1 MCRDIVN
8 EWKPDLIHIHG
19 TESCF
24 GLLSA
29 RGLVKCP
36 VVISLQGLLGPY
48 SEWRNF
54 FGNSKL
60 LDIIR
65 MHRWLDIPTL
75 RGKWIE
81 FLKIRKAAKREREII
96 TGNQFFLGR
105 TTWDRAVIEAINPA
119 VHYYHGG
126 ELLRGAFWRSLWDI
140 KHAKKQR
147 IMFINAGHPRKGA
160 EIVFEAIKLLQ
171 PNYPDIHIAI
181 AGAISRRSGY
191 GRHIRR
197 QIAKLGNAATE
208 LGPLDAEQITEEM
221 MKSHVFVSPS
231 FIENSSNA
239 VCEAQLMGM
248 PVIASYTGGL
258 PSLIKDGVTGLFFPV
273 GDAPILAARVR
284 QVLENDQLAVQLG
297 SQARE
302 VAVKRH
308 DDSKIVQDIL
318 SVYEDVM
325 RHAGAQN

>member
-1 MCRDIVN
+1 
-8 EWKPDLIHIHG
+8 
-19 TESCF
+19 
-24 GLLSA
+24 
-29 RGLVKCP
+29 
-36 VVISLQGLLGPY
+36 
-48 SEWRNF
+48 
-54 FGNSKL
+54 
-60 LDIIR
+60 
-65 MHRWLDIPTL
+65 
-75 RGKWIE
+75 
-81 FLKIRKAAKREREII
+81 
-96 TGNQFFLGR
+96 
-105 TTWDRAVIEAINPA
+105 
-119 VHYYHGG
+119 
-126 ELLRGAFWRSLWDI
+126 
-140 KHAKKQR
+140 
-147 IMFINAGHPRKGA
+147 
-160 EIVFEAIKLLQ
+160 
-171 PNYPDIHIAI
+171 
-181 AGAISRRSGY
+181 
-191 GRHIRR
+191 
-197 QIAKLGNAATE
+197 
-208 LGPLDAEQITEEM
+208 M